1 MKKINYMMLSCLFVL
16 LGSCTEEVQQKGEQ
30 PAPEGGSDAIT
41 RQEVTLNLKN
51 KLVLDREKT
60 KGETIATA
68 EENAISALDVYVFA
82 SETENGD
89 YSFMERFAYRNTPD
103 AVLPAGA
110 SELQLTPTDAD
121 AKETTGLLKVKKGLF
136 VKLYCIANNTTL
148 VDPAHEGQPVDD
160 AAFVPLELSTTDD
173 NKTTVKTP
181 GAPLETTFATWHTH
195 LLTST
200 VQADTLATPL
210 AMTGALT
217 TPLDLTDFGSAAR
230 VQAGIRLTRLVA
242 RYDIINEAGTSR
254 FTIET
259 VSMGNAR
266 RGSGLF
272 PIRPYGD
279 MPEAKPDELITTPE
293 RRFYGENANKGIQ
306 AGAFYSYPSPLKDKG
321 FLILK
326 GMYKINES
334 ESKEVSY
341 RIPFTQQAVD
351 GNQTFLEIANNHRYT
366 IAITAADE
374 YHLDWT
380 LYVADWT
387 DDGSI
392 DDFKPD
398 QDSGEIDVTIPA
410 EFTDDTKYDPDT
422 RSVSMSLKPKSQFT
436 VTTTATA
443 NLTIYKK
450 YVGGIDAQQYD
461 WLEISEPAVS
471 TKAASMNY
479 NYTFSLKENY
489 TLGRYP
495 RAVLRFT
502 NTMNGSETTFFVE
515 AVSVPQAD
523 VTPQVGDNNPNS
535 FDAEN
540 KLVNLYRITD
550 SNAHVRITCP
560 DGSEVES
567 KPEWLDVAVYK
578 QSGAETTYS
587 FTLNDRDVSGVT
599 DDKGTVVFY
608 NKKANDLK
616 TDIVVQLLDATLKP
630 DFTYPSLND
639 GKNSYEAPAGDTPG
653 NINMQISDNNE
664 FSIGCK
670 SMLGIEIGLDFDG
683 GSEWLK
689 VKGAP
694 VTKTLSENTQLTF
707 FLDNAKLGGAKKT
720 TVTLKNKIGG
730 ENTVFTVSPV
740 FPVPTVTFVS
750 GSNSPTQNTMTGTD
764 IKLYQ
769 VKGSQVSIKANAL
782 GGTCVKNIEGDITV
796 EAADDYAVEKT
807 YVVTWKSGNSATFQ
821 IANKSDETKA
831 TTTYTVNAPVTTITA
846 TDNVNLNTL
855 VNQNVTNTIN
865 SPEGCTA
872 SVNWGTG
879 GQAWFNLSAT
889 NLNANNQ
896 ALKMTTVNDIATKT
910 NIQKATVTLTNKI
923 TGGAEKT
930 FTVTP
935 VYQIISVE
943 QTSST
948 GNNLN
953 GTTINMVKMSS
964 NSGYHAQITLKV
976 VSPGGSKVSVSG
988 TGLKINGAASS
999 TAYTASYTLDAAYN
1013 AAASGTLTITNYQN
1027 NGSTKTYT
1035 ISVKDQTVTYTSK
1048 STGKTAPALEMTKY
1062 WVAPV
1067 TEGLANNNDAQ
1078 TKCPEGWKLPTKN
1091 DFREFVRNDK
1101 QNMIDKF
1108 LAGADPAGKGLGSDA
1123 KGCIAYWGSEWG
1135 GSTPTVITV
1144 ESSQWHWWS
1153 DNNVVCGCTANSV
1166 VNVRCIKDK

>member
-41 RQEVTLNLKN
+41 RQEVTLSLKN

-210 AMTGALT
+210 AMTGALI

-341 RIPFTQQAVD
+341 RIPFTQQAAD

-374 YHLDWT
+374 YHLDCT

-443 NLTIYKK
+443 NLTVYKK

-523 VTPQVGDNNPNS
+523 GTPQVGDNNPNS

-540 KLVNLYRITD
+540 KLVNLYRITG

-567 KPEWLDVAVYK
+567 KPDWLDVAVYK

-587 FTLNDRDVSGVT
+587 FTLNDRDVTGVT

-694 VTKTLSENTQLTF
+694 VTKTLNENTQLTF
-707 FLDNAKLGGAKKT
+707 FLDNAKLRGAKKA

-740 FPVPTVTFVS
+740 FPIPTVTFVS

-769 VKGSQVSIKANAL
+769 VEGSQVSIKANAL
-782 GGTCVKNIEGDITV
+782 GGTCAKILSGDITV
-796 EAADDYAVEKT
+796 TADDDYAVEKT

-831 TTTYTVNAPVTTITA
+831 TTTYTVNAPATTIEA
-846 TDNVNLNTL
+846 SNLYVKAANSGNT
-855 VNQNVTNTIN
+855 NISVT
-865 SPEGCTA
+865 SPEG
-872 SVNWGTG
+872 V
-879 GQAWFNLSAT
+879 
-889 NLNANNQ
+889 
-896 ALKMTTVNDIATKT
+896 
-910 NIQKATVTLTNKI
+910 KATVLNWNKGDQWFDISTDQTTGSGAKNIVITQRNNINAIMKSVTIRLTNKI
-923 TGGAEKT
+923 AGGASKDITVTPNGFVAPTLSESSKTFDNFSKSYSTTTT
-930 FTVTP
+930 FTV
-935 VYQIISVE
+935 S
-943 QTSST
+943 
-948 GNNLN
+948 
-953 GTTINMVKMSS
+953 
-964 NSGYHAQITLKV
+964 
-976 VSPGGSKVSVSG
+976 SPGGSNYVKMTNESVASISKSNNKY
-988 TGLKINGAASS
+988 TITLKDKGSTVITIANASSTDLTSTYTLTVKASKNYNGKTAYIYGNYLIAPEDAASS
-999 TAYTASYTLDAAYN
+999 IALKDVDK
-1013 AAASGTLTITNYQN
+1013 TIC
-1027 NGSTKTYT
+1027 SK
-1035 ISVKDQTVTYTSK
+1035 QTGATWRIPTS
-1048 STGKTAPALEMTKY
+1048 
-1062 WVAPV
+1062 
-1067 TEGLANNNDAQ
+1067 
-1078 TKCPEGWKLPTKN
+1078 
-1091 DFREFVRNDK
+1091 
-1101 QNMIDKF
+1101 
-1108 LAGADPAGKGLGSDA
+1108 
-1123 KGCIAYWGSEWG
+1123 SEWR
-1135 GSTPTVITV
+1135 
-1144 ESSQWHWWS
+1144 
-1153 DNNVVCGCTANSV
+1153 DRKSV
-1166 VNVRCIKDK
+1166 V

>member
-1 MKKINYMMLSCLFVL
+1 
-16 LGSCTEEVQQKGEQ
+16 
-30 PAPEGGSDAIT
+30 
-41 RQEVTLNLKN
+41 
-51 KLVLDREKT
+51 
-60 KGETIATA
+60 
-68 EENAISALDVYVFA
+68 
-82 SETENGD
+82 
-89 YSFMERFAYRNTPD
+89 
-103 AVLPAGA
+103 
-110 SELQLTPTDAD
+110 
-121 AKETTGLLKVKKGLF
+121 
-136 VKLYCIANNTTL
+136 
-148 VDPAHEGQPVDD
+148 
-160 AAFVPLELSTTDD
+160 
-173 NKTTVKTP
+173 
-181 GAPLETTFATWHTH
+181 
-195 LLTST
+195 
-200 VQADTLATPL
+200 
-210 AMTGALT
+210 
-217 TPLDLTDFGSAAR
+217 
-230 VQAGIRLTRLVA
+230 
-242 RYDIINEAGTSR
+242 
-254 FTIET
+254 
-259 VSMGNAR
+259 
-266 RGSGLF
+266 
-272 PIRPYGD
+272 

-341 RIPFTQQAVD
+341 QIPFTQQAAD

-374 YHLDWT
+374 YHLDCT

-443 NLTIYKK
+443 NLTVYKK

-479 NYTFSLKENY
+479 NYTFSLKDDY

-515 AVSVPQAD
+515 AVSVPQAN
-523 VTPQVGDNNPNS
+523 VTPQVGNNNPNS

-540 KLVNLYRITD
+540 KLVNLYRITG

-567 KPEWLDVAVYK
+567 KPDWLDVAVYK

-587 FTLNDRDVSGVT
+587 FTLNDRDVTGVT

-689 VKGAP
+689 VKGVP
-694 VTKTLSENTQLTF
+694 VTKTLNENTQLTF
-707 FLDNAKLGGAKKT
+707 SLDNAKLRGAKKA

-796 EAADDYAVEKT
+796 ETADDYAVEKT

-831 TTTYTVNAPVTTITA
+831 TTTYTVNAPATTIEA
-846 TDNVNLNTL
+846 SNLYVKAANSGNT
-855 VNQNVTNTIN
+855 NISVT
-865 SPEGCTA
+865 SPEG
-872 SVNWGTG
+872 V
-879 GQAWFNLSAT
+879 
-889 NLNANNQ
+889 
-896 ALKMTTVNDIATKT
+896 
-910 NIQKATVTLTNKI
+910 KATVLNWNKGDQWFDISTDQTTGSGAKNIVITQRNNINAIMKSVTIRLTNKI
-923 TGGAEKT
+923 AGGASKDITVTPNGFVAPTLSESSKTFDNFSKSYSTTTT
-930 FTVTP
+930 FTV
-935 VYQIISVE
+935 S
-943 QTSST
+943 
-948 GNNLN
+948 
-953 GTTINMVKMSS
+953 
-964 NSGYHAQITLKV
+964 
-976 VSPGGSKVSVSG
+976 SPGGSNYVKMTNESVASISKSNNKY
-988 TGLKINGAASS
+988 TITLKDKGSTVITIANASSTDLTSTYTLTVKASKNYNGKTAYIYGNYLIAPEDAASS
-999 TAYTASYTLDAAYN
+999 IALKDVDKTICSKQTGATWRIPTSSEWRTILGTSGTNALPSSSALWQDWYNKNLFVLTPGAYASMTAYFSSDSESMRFFSGGANVATENNQN
-1013 AAASGTLTITNYQN
+1013 AIG
-1027 NGSTKTYT
+1027 
-1035 ISVKDQTVTYTSK
+1035 
-1048 STGKTAPALEMTKY
+1048 
-1062 WVAPV
+1062 
-1067 TEGLANNNDAQ
+1067 
-1078 TKCPEGWKLPTKN
+1078 
-1091 DFREFVRNDK
+1091 R
-1101 QNMIDKF
+1101 
-1108 LAGADPAGKGLGSDA
+1108 
-1123 KGCIAYWGSEWG
+1123 
-1135 GSTPTVITV
+1135 
-1144 ESSQWHWWS
+1144 
-1153 DNNVVCGCTANSV
+1153 
-1166 VNVRCIKDK
+1166 VRCITDK

>member
-41 RQEVTLNLKN
+41 RQEVTLSLKN

-341 RIPFTQQAVD
+341 RIPFTQQAAD

-366 IAITAADE
+366 IAITAADK
-374 YHLDWT
+374 YHLDCT

-443 NLTIYKK
+443 NLTVYKK

-540 KLVNLYRITD
+540 KLVNLYRITG

-567 KPEWLDVAVYK
+567 KPDWLDVAVYK

-587 FTLNDRDVSGVT
+587 FTLNDRDVTGVT

-707 FLDNAKLGGAKKT
+707 SLDNAKLRGAKKA

-740 FPVPTVTFVS
+740 FPIPTVTFVS

-831 TTTYTVNAPVTTITA
+831 TTTYTVNAPATTIEA
-846 TDNVNLNTL
+846 SNLYVKAANSGNT
-855 VNQNVTNTIN
+855 NISVT
-865 SPEGCTA
+865 SPEG
-872 SVNWGTG
+872 V
-879 GQAWFNLSAT
+879 
-889 NLNANNQ
+889 
-896 ALKMTTVNDIATKT
+896 
-910 NIQKATVTLTNKI
+910 KATVLNWNKGDQWFDISTDQTTGSGAKNIVITQRNNINAIMKSVTIRLTNKI
-923 TGGAEKT
+923 AGGASKDITVTPNGFVAPTLSESSKTFDNFSKSYSTTTT
-930 FTVTP
+930 FTV
-935 VYQIISVE
+935 S
-943 QTSST
+943 
-948 GNNLN
+948 
-953 GTTINMVKMSS
+953 
-964 NSGYHAQITLKV
+964 
-976 VSPGGSKVSVSG
+976 SPGGSNYVKMTNESVASISKSNNKY
-988 TGLKINGAASS
+988 TITLKDKGSTVITIANASSTDLTSTYTLTVKASKNYNGKTAYIYGNYLIAPEDAASS
-999 TAYTASYTLDAAYN
+999 IALKDVDKTICSKQTGATWRIPTSSEWRTILGTSGTNALPSSSALWQDWYNKNLFVLTPGAYASMTAYFSSDSESMRFFSGGANVATENNQN
-1013 AAASGTLTITNYQN
+1013 AIG
-1027 NGSTKTYT
+1027 
-1035 ISVKDQTVTYTSK
+1035 
-1048 STGKTAPALEMTKY
+1048 
-1062 WVAPV
+1062 
-1067 TEGLANNNDAQ
+1067 
-1078 TKCPEGWKLPTKN
+1078 
-1091 DFREFVRNDK
+1091 R
-1101 QNMIDKF
+1101 
-1108 LAGADPAGKGLGSDA
+1108 
-1123 KGCIAYWGSEWG
+1123 
-1135 GSTPTVITV
+1135 
-1144 ESSQWHWWS
+1144 
-1153 DNNVVCGCTANSV
+1153 
-1166 VNVRCIKDK
+1166 VRCITDK

>member
-1 MKKINYMMLSCLFVL
+1 
-16 LGSCTEEVQQKGEQ
+16 
-30 PAPEGGSDAIT
+30 
-41 RQEVTLNLKN
+41 
-51 KLVLDREKT
+51 
-60 KGETIATA
+60 
-68 EENAISALDVYVFA
+68 
-82 SETENGD
+82 
-89 YSFMERFAYRNTPD
+89 
-103 AVLPAGA
+103 
-110 SELQLTPTDAD
+110 
-121 AKETTGLLKVKKGLF
+121 
-136 VKLYCIANNTTL
+136 
-148 VDPAHEGQPVDD
+148 
-160 AAFVPLELSTTDD
+160 
-173 NKTTVKTP
+173 
-181 GAPLETTFATWHTH
+181 
-195 LLTST
+195 
-200 VQADTLATPL
+200 
-210 AMTGALT
+210 
-217 TPLDLTDFGSAAR
+217 
-230 VQAGIRLTRLVA
+230 
-242 RYDIINEAGTSR
+242 
-254 FTIET
+254 
-259 VSMGNAR
+259 MGNAR
-266 RGSGLF
+266 RGSDLF

-341 RIPFTQQAVD
+341 QIPFTQQAAD

-374 YHLDWT
+374 YHLDCT

-443 NLTIYKK
+443 NLTVYKK

-479 NYTFSLKENY
+479 NYTFSLKEDY

-540 KLVNLYRITD
+540 KLVNLYRITG

-560 DGSEVES
+560 DGSEVDS
-567 KPEWLDVAVYK
+567 KPDWLDVAVYK

-587 FTLNDRDVSGVT
+587 FTLNDRDVTGVT

-694 VTKTLSENTQLTF
+694 VTKALNENTQLTF
-707 FLDNAKLGGAKKT
+707 SLDNAKLRGAKKA

-730 ENTVFTVSPV
+730 ENTVFTVSPI

-831 TTTYTVNAPVTTITA
+831 TTTYTVNAPATTIEA
-846 TDNVNLNTL
+846 SNLYVKAANSGNT
-855 VNQNVTNTIN
+855 NISVT
-865 SPEGCTA
+865 SPEG
-872 SVNWGTG
+872 V
-879 GQAWFNLSAT
+879 
-889 NLNANNQ
+889 
-896 ALKMTTVNDIATKT
+896 
-910 NIQKATVTLTNKI
+910 KATVLNWNKGNQWFDISTDQTTGSGAKNIVITQRNNINAIMKSVTIRLTNKI
-923 TGGAEKT
+923 AGGASKDITVTPNGFVAPTLSESSKTFDNFSKSYSTTTT
-930 FTVTP
+930 FTV
-935 VYQIISVE
+935 S
-943 QTSST
+943 
-948 GNNLN
+948 
-953 GTTINMVKMSS
+953 
-964 NSGYHAQITLKV
+964 
-976 VSPGGSKVSVSG
+976 SPGGSNYVKMTNESVASISKSNNKY
-988 TGLKINGAASS
+988 TITLKDKGSTVITIANASS
-999 TAYTASYTLDAAYN
+999 TDLTSTYTLTVKASKNYN
-1013 AAASGTLTITNYQN
+1013 
-1027 NGSTKTYT
+1027 
-1035 ISVKDQTVTYTSK
+1035 
-1048 STGKTAPALEMTKY
+1048 GKTAYIYGNYLI
-1062 WVAPV
+1062 AP
-1067 TEGLANNNDAQ
+1067 EDA
-1078 TKCPEGWKLPTKN
+1078 
-1091 DFREFVRNDK
+1091 
-1101 QNMIDKF
+1101 
-1108 LAGADPAGKGLGSDA
+1108 
-1123 KGCIAYWGSEWG
+1123 
-1135 GSTPTVITV
+1135 
-1144 ESSQWHWWS
+1144 
-1153 DNNVVCGCTANSV
+1153 ANSV
-1166 VNVRCIKDK
+1166 ALKDVDKTICSKQTGATWRIPTSSEWRTILGTSGTNALPSSSALWQDWYNKNLFVLTPGAYASMTAYFSSDSESMRFFSGGANVATENNQNAIGRVRCITDK